1 MSERLFQVEPCFQD
15 FLSIADS
22 HRRVGIR
29 HRLQGVTH
37 EIGQFLIHLRGW
49 NQSWHPNDLEDG
61 ALTIDANLGLEL
73 APAMTDITD
82 NIYRMTNLARQLDQE
97 LVLLGD
103 LHSVSL
109 APEVTLLIFLDELKR
124 NHTIGVYIFL
134 EESGFLLDDVGFA
147 GDDQVLLAEFLVAEI
162 EVIRC
167 REWAVSVDLD
177 SQMSFVD
184 ASEVGV
190 SVERRDSTANID
202 DGGVTPTILVRHKI
216 IIVLERRL
224 DLNTASL

>member
-29 HRLQGVTH
+29 HRLQGVAH

-61 ALTIDANLGLEL
+61 ALTIDTNLGLEL

-82 NIYRMTNLARQLDQE
+82 YIYRMTNLARQLDQE
-97 LVLLGD
+97 LVLLGN

-109 APEVTLLIFLDELKR
+109 APEVTLLVFFLDELKR
-124 NHTIGVYIFL
+124 NHTIGVDVFL
-134 EESGFLLDDVGFA
+134 EESGLLLDDVGFA
-147 GDDQVLLAEFLVAEI
+147 GDDQVLLAEFLVAHV
-162 EVIRC
+162 EVIRS
-167 REWAVSVDLD
+167 R
-177 SQMSFVD
+177 
-184 ASEVGV
+184 
-190 SVERRDSTANID
+190 
-202 DGGVTPTILVRHKI
+202 
-216 IIVLERRL
+216 
-224 DLNTASL
+224 